1 MEMRWKR
8 WVAGGAGV
16 MAVYAGAGFGLLPQI
31 IKIQV
36 PKIGQSVLERQMSVG
51 DVRFNPYTL
60 RLEVVDFRL
69 AEANGAPLFSA
80 GQLTVDLEWRSLF
93 RRAWTLAEVR
103 LTAPQALLAVGAD
116 GSFNIAQLMDTLNRR
131 PHEES
136 SGMPRL
142 SIASLVLEQGKLTL
156 RDQRAGYA
164 DEYTPIDFKLA
175 NLSTLP
181 DENGSYTFSADAT
194 GGGTLRWRGDA
205 SLNPI
210 GGKGELVL
218 DKVALPGVAAYLK
231 PYTRASVTAGLLSA
245 KLPYHFSYQDGKFDA
260 GLDGAALGVHDLA
273 VAQGTPAATFAALK
287 TFELTGVQANL
298 ATRSASIERLSA
310 ADGKFSLHRNAKG
323 ELDLAQLGA
332 PETPKPA
339 TAAVPTAP
347 SAPAASAGSVAAAP
361 TPAKAASTPSA
372 SSTANATPAPAKP
385 SAPPPPWKL
394 QLKQLDFDRLA
405 FDAID
410 ETASPALKV
419 SMAQAQLHLH
429 LQAEQA
435 PAGVKLNL
443 DGATFSLADLTI
455 ASGSQ
460 TPFKLGELGF
470 TDGSIDLAGHRA
482 TFGRLYADG
491 GQLQLAFDAKGKLAL
506 LDHLPG
512 GGKAAPTA
520 DKSPAA
526 GKPAPASSTASVTTT
541 AAKPGAAPA
550 TAPEATAGTPWQVN
564 AKSVELNKFS
574 AAYSDQGT
582 GIKANV
588 QDFNLRLDD
597 VSNDLKQAIKF
608 QAGLAVREGG
618 KLSAQG
624 SLVPATGAVDTA
636 VEVKQLALAPVQP
649 MLAKFV
655 KLKLA
660 SGTVS
665 ARGQLSTKPGPANR
679 TSVRYVGAFDV
690 SNLALNEDD
699 GDRFASWKAVRTDKL
714 TLSMAPDLL
723 DIPEL
728 RIVEPNAKLIIEN
741 DRSLNAARLLVEP
754 ANGAASS
761 APVPAAGTA
770 SVPAKPAASVASA
783 SPAAKTTVAAAKP
796 AAPASQPFPVHV
808 QRMRLQN
815 AKLDFTDLS
824 LRPQFSAKIYEL
836 GGVITG
842 LSSKRDA
849 RSQVELDG
857 RVDEFGMARVRGQL
871 NPFAASENTDLNVIF
886 KNVDMVSA
894 SPYTMK
900 FAGYK
905 IAQGKI
911 SLDLEYKVR
920 QNQLQGNNHIVLDQL
935 TLGERI
941 DSPDAL
947 KLPLELAL
955 AILKDSDGRIDLGL
969 PVAGDMNDPQFSYGA
984 VVWKAVGNVLTKIVT
999 APFRALGNLFGIS
1012 GDKLEAISFD
1022 PGSEVLLPPERAK
1035 LAQVAQIL
1043 AKRAQLTLAVPGQ
1056 YSEQA
1061 DGAAL
1066 RGRAVRRE
1074 IAKRAG
1080 IKLEAGEEPGP
1091 LDLNSSP
1098 VRSALRSLYGER
1110 FGSAEL
1116 DKEKKAAEAAAA
1128 VPVAAT
1134 STASASEATAAN
1146 AASDAPNAQPAPGQK
1161 KLAVWQKL
1169 GKLIQ
1174 GEPQV
1179 ADASGFYRA
1188 LQTKLE
1194 QRQALPADALTR
1206 LGTLRASAI
1215 VAALTEGGVNPAST
1229 RATAPEAVPAEVGQP
1244 VNLKLGLSAK

>member
-1 MEMRWKR
+1 MAMRWKR
-8 WVAGGAGV
+8 WAAGGAGV
-16 MAVYAGAGFGLLPQI
+16 MAVYAGAGFWLLPQI
-31 IKIQV
+31 IKHQV
-36 PKIGQSVLERQMSVG
+36 PKIGQTVLERQMSVG

-60 RLEVVDFRL
+60 RLEVQDFRL

-80 GQLTVDLEWRSLF
+80 GQLTVDLEWRSLL

-103 LTAPQALLAVGAD
+103 LTAPQALLAIAPD
-116 GSFNIAQLMDTLNRR
+116 GTFNIAQLMDTLNRR

-142 SIASLVLEQGKLTL
+142 SIASFVLEQGKLTL

-164 DEYTPIDFKLA
+164 DQYTPIDFKLA

-194 GGGTLRWRGDA
+194 DGGTLRWRGDA

-210 GGKGELVL
+210 AGKGELVL
-218 DKVALPGVAAYLK
+218 DKVALPGLAAYLK
-231 PYTRASVTAGLLSA
+231 PYTRASVSAGLLSA
-245 KLPYHFSYQDGKFDA
+245 RLPYHFAYKDGKFDA
-260 GLDGAALGVHDLA
+260 GLDGAALGLHDLA
-273 VAQGTPAATFAALK
+273 VAQGAPAATFAALK
-287 TFELTGVQANL
+287 TFELTGVQADL
-298 ATRSASIERLSA
+298 ATRSATVAHLRA
-310 ADGKFSLHRNAKG
+310 ADGKFSLRRNARG

-332 PETPKPA
+332 
-339 TAAVPTAP
+339 AP
-347 SAPAASAGSVAAAP
+347 GSASAAPAAAKPAPAATAPAANPPSALASVPATTAAAP
-361 TPAKAASTPSA
+361 AKT
-372 SSTANATPAPAKP
+372 KP

-394 QLKQLDFDRLA
+394 QLKQLDFEQLA
-405 FDAID
+405 FDATD
-410 ETASPALKV
+410 ETASPPLKV
-419 SMAQAQLHLH
+419 SMDKAQLHLQ
-429 LQAEQA
+429 LQAQQA
-435 PAGVKLNL
+435 PAGVKLTI
-443 DGATFSLADLTI
+443 DGAAFSLADLTV
-455 ASGSQ
+455 ASGAQ

-470 TDGSIDLAGHRA
+470 TDGSIDVAGHRA

-491 GQLQLAFDAKGKLAL
+491 GELQLALDAKGQPAILA
-506 LDHLPG
+506 HLPRSG
-512 GGKAAPTA
+512 NG
-520 DKSPAA
+520 
-526 GKPAPASSTASVTTT
+526 
-541 AAKPGAAPA
+541 
-550 TAPEATAGTPWQVN
+550 APEPAGAPWQAS
-564 AKSVELNKFS
+564 AKRVELNKFS
-574 AAYSDQGT
+574 AAFSDQGT
-582 GIKANV
+582 GIKAKL
-588 QDFNLRLDD
+588 QDFNLKLDD
-597 VSNDLKQAIKF
+597 VSNDLKQAVKF
-608 QAGLAVREGG
+608 QAALAVREGG
-618 KLSAQG
+618 KLTAQG
-624 SLVPATGAVDTA
+624 TVVPATAAVDTA
-636 VEVKQLALAPVQP
+636 LEIRQLALAPVQP
-649 MLAKFV
+649 LLAKYV

-660 SGTVS
+660 GGTVS
-665 ARGQLSTKPGPANR
+665 ARGQLNTKPGPANR

-690 SNLALNEDD
+690 SGLALNEDD
-699 GDRFASWKAVRTDKL
+699 GDRFASWKTVRTDKL
-714 TLSMAPDLL
+714 TLSLAPDLL

-741 DRSLNAARLLVEP
+741 DRSFNAARLLVKP
-754 ANGAASS
+754 ADGGASAAAAASGK
-761 APVPAAGTA
+761 AVTPAA
-770 SVPAKPAASVASA
+770 AAAG
-783 SPAAKTTVAAAKP
+783 AAAKP
-796 AAPASQPFPVHV
+796 TAPALPATGTVAVASAAPAAPARGATPASKAAPAGQPFPVHI
-808 QRMRLQN
+808 QRVRLQN

-871 NPFAASENTDLNVIF
+871 NPFAASENTDLNVMF

-920 QNQLQGNNHIVLDQL
+920 QNQLEGNNHIVFDQL

-984 VVWKAVGNVLTKIVT
+984 VVWKALGNVLTRIVT
-999 APFRALGNLFGIS
+999 APFHALGNLFGFS

-1022 PGSEVLLPPERAK
+1022 PGSDALLPPERAK

-1043 AKRAQLTLAVPGQ
+1043 AKRSQLTVSVPGQ
-1056 YSEQA
+1056 YSEQS

-1066 RGRAVRRE
+1066 RAQAVRRE

-1091 LDLNSSP
+1091 LDINSSP
-1098 VRSALRSLYGER
+1098 VRSALRSLYRER
-1110 FGSAEL
+1110 FGSGEL
-1116 DKEKKAAEAAAA
+1116 DKEKLAAEAAAGAPAPTAGSAAGSA
-1128 VPVAAT
+1128 VSSAAGSRSSATGAAT
-1134 STASASEATAAN
+1134 AIAAAPAGPSTAASATAATASAG
-1146 AASDAPNAQPAPGQK
+1146 QPPAGRKQ
-1161 KLAVWQKL
+1161 LAIWQKL

-1179 ADASGFYRA
+1179 ADASAFYRT

-1194 QRQALPADALTR
+1194 QRQALPADALSR
-1206 LGTLRASAI
+1206 LGTQRASAI
-1215 VAALTEGGVNPAST
+1215 VAALTEGGVNPASART
-1229 RATAPEAVPAEVGQP
+1229 AAPEAVQADAGQP
-1244 VNLKLGLSAK
+1244 VNLKLGLSAR

>member
-1 MEMRWKR
+1 MDIGWKR
-8 WVAGGAGV
+8 WVAGGAGA
-16 MAVYAGAGFGLLPQI
+16 MAVYAGAGFWLLPQV
-31 IKIQV
+31 IKSQV
-36 PKIGQSVLERQMSVG
+36 PKIGQTVLERQMSVG
-51 DVRFNPYTL
+51 EVHFNPYTL
-60 RLEVVDFRL
+60 RLEVRDFRL

-103 LTAPQALLAVGAD
+103 LTAPQALLAIAPD
-116 GSFNIAQLMDTLNRR
+116 GTFNIAQLMDTLNRR

-142 SIASLVLEQGKLTL
+142 SIASFVLEQGKLSL
-156 RDQRAGYA
+156 HDQRAGYA

-194 GGGTLRWRGDA
+194 DGGTLRWRGDA

-210 GGKGELVL
+210 AGKGELVL
-218 DKVALPGVAAYLK
+218 DKVALPGLAAYLK
-231 PYTRASVTAGLLSA
+231 PYTRASVTAGALSA
-245 KLPYHFSYQDGKFDA
+245 RLPYHFAYKDGKFDA
-260 GLDGAALGVHDLA
+260 GLNGAALGLHDLA
-273 VAQGTPAATFAALK
+273 VAQGAPAATFAALK
-287 TFELTGVQANL
+287 TFELTGVQADL
-298 ATRSASIERLSA
+298 ASRSATVERLRA
-310 ADGKFSLHRNAKG
+310 ADGKFSLRRNASG

-332 PETPKPA
+332 PANAAAGAPTTVAPAAGATAQAAAPA
-339 TAAVPTAP
+339 TAAR
-347 SAPAASAGSVAAAP
+347 AASA
-361 TPAKAASTPSA
+361 ASGAQPR
-372 SSTANATPAPAKP
+372 AKP
-385 SAPPPPWKL
+385 SAPPPWKL
-394 QLKQLDFDRLA
+394 QLKQLDFDQLA
-405 FDAID
+405 FDAVD
-410 ETASPALKV
+410 ETASPPLKV
-419 SMAQAQLHLH
+419 SMDKAQLHLQLH
-429 LQAEQA
+429 AQQT
-435 PAGVKLNL
+435 PSGVKLNI
-443 DGATFSLADLTI
+443 DGAAFSLADLTI
-455 ASGSQ
+455 ASGAQ
-460 TPFKLGELGF
+460 TPFKLGQLGF
-470 TDGSIDLAGHRA
+470 TDGSIDLTGHRA

-491 GQLQLAFDAKGKLAL
+491 GELQLALDAKGQPAILG
-506 LDHLPG
+506 HLPKG
-512 GGKAAPTA
+512 G
-520 DKSPAA
+520 D
-526 GKPAPASSTASVTTT
+526 
-541 AAKPGAAPA
+541 AAPA
-550 TAPEATAGTPWQVN
+550 AAAKTAARSAPSAVPARTPAATAATATAEPAGTPWQ
-564 AKSVELNKFS
+564 ASASSVELNKFS
-574 AAYSDQGT
+574 AAFSDQGT

-588 QDFNLRLDD
+588 QDFNLKLDD

-618 KLSAQG
+618 KLAAHG
-624 SLVPATGAVDTA
+624 TLIPATAAVDTA
-636 VEVKQLALAPVQP
+636 LEIKQLALAPVQP
-649 MLAKFV
+649 LLARYL

-660 SGTVS
+660 GGTLS
-665 ARGQLSTKPGPANR
+665 ARGQLNTKPGPANH

-690 SNLALNEDD
+690 SGLALNEED
-699 GDRFASWKAVRTDKL
+699 GDRFASWKSVRTDKL
-714 TLSMAPDLL
+714 TLSLAPDLL

-741 DRSLNAARLLVEP
+741 DRSFNAARLLVKP
-754 ANGAASS
+754 AENAA
-761 APVPAAGTA
+761 PAATA
-770 SVPAKPAASVASA
+770 TAPAKAAMPASKSA
-783 SPAAKTTVAAAKP
+783 TP
-796 AAPASQPFPVHV
+796 AAPPFPVHV
-808 QRMRLQN
+808 QRVRLQN

-871 NPFAASENTDLNVIF
+871 NPFAASENTDLNVVF

-920 QNQLQGNNHIVLDQL
+920 HNQLEGNNHIVFDQL

-999 APFRALGNLFGIS
+999 SPFRALGNLFGIS

-1022 PGSEVLLPPERAK
+1022 PGSDTLLPPERAK

-1043 AKRAQLTLAVPGQ
+1043 AKRSQLTLSVPGQ
-1056 YSEQA
+1056 YSEQS

-1066 RGRAVRRE
+1066 RARAVRRE

-1091 LDLNSSP
+1091 LDINSSP
-1098 VRSALRSLYGER
+1098 VRGALRSLYGDR

-1116 DKEKKAAEAAAA
+1116 DQEKKAAEAAANA
-1128 VPVAAT
+1128 PAVAAT
-1134 STASASEATAAN
+1134 ATSAGAAPAA
-1146 AASDAPNAQPAPGQK
+1146 AASSTAQPAASPK

-1215 VAALTEGGVNPAST
+1215 VAALTEGGVNPASART
-1229 RATAPEAVPAEVGQP
+1229 AAPEAVQSGLGQP

>member
-1 MEMRWKR
+1 MEIRWKR
-8 WVAGGAGV
+8 WVAGSAGV
-16 MAVYAGAGFGLLPQI
+16 MAVYAGAGFLLLPQI
-31 IKIQV
+31 IKSQV

-51 DVRFNPYTL
+51 EVRFNPYTL
-60 RLEVVDFRL
+60 RLEVQDFRL

-103 LTAPQALLAVGAD
+103 LTAPQALLGIGPD
-116 GSFNIAQLMDTLNRR
+116 GTFNIAQLMDTLNRR

-210 GGKGELVL
+210 AGKGELVL

-245 KLPYHFSYQDGKFDA
+245 KLPYHFSYKDGKFDA
-260 GLDGAALGVHDLA
+260 GLDGAALGLHDLA
-273 VAQGTPAATFAALK
+273 VAQGAPAATFAALK

-298 ATRSASIERLSA
+298 ATRTATVEHLNA
-310 ADGKFSLHRNAKG
+310 ADGKFSLRRNANG

-332 PETPKPA
+332 PTAPKS
-339 TAAVPTAP
+339 TAAAA
-347 SAPAASAGSVAAAP
+347 APAAPAAAAAPAAPASATP
-361 TPAKAASTPSA
+361 TPAKAASAPPA
-372 SSTANATPAPAKP
+372 PATANTAPAPAKP

-410 ETASPALKV
+410 ETANPALKV
-419 SMAQAQLHLH
+419 SMDKAQLHLR

-443 DGATFSLADLTI
+443 DGAAFSLADLTI
-455 ASGSQ
+455 ASGAQ

-491 GQLQLAFDAKGKLAL
+491 GQLQLAFDAKGQLAML
-506 LDHLPG
+506 GHLPG
-512 GGKAAPTA
+512 
-520 DKSPAA
+520 S
-526 GKPAPASSTASVTTT
+526 GKPAPTASSKATG
-541 AAKPGAAPA
+541 AAKSAPAPAAAPEPA
-550 TAPEATAGTPWQVN
+550 ATPWQVN
-564 AKSVELNKFS
+564 AKSVELNKFT
-574 AAYSDQGT
+574 AAYADQGT

-588 QDFNLRLDD
+588 QDFNLKLDD
-597 VSNDLKQAIKF
+597 VSNDLKQAVKF

-618 KLSAQG
+618 KLTAQG
-624 SLVPATGAVDTA
+624 SVVPATGAVDTA

-649 MLAKFV
+649 LLAKFV

-665 ARGQLSTKPGPANR
+665 ARGQLNTKPGPANR

-690 SNLALNEDD
+690 SGLALNEDD

-714 TLSMAPDLL
+714 TLSLAPDLL

-741 DRSLNAARLLVEP
+741 DRSFNAARLLVEP
-754 ANGAASS
+754 AKGAS
-761 APVPAAGTA
+761 AGTPAMANA
-770 SVPAKPAASVASA
+770 STKTAANASANASAKTSANASANLAAKPATSATPAKPA
-783 SPAAKTTVAAAKP
+783 VAAANKS

-808 QRMRLQN
+808 QRVRLQN

-824 LRPQFSAKIYEL
+824 LRPQFSAKVYEL

-871 NPFAASENTDLNVIF
+871 NPFAASENTDLNVVF

-920 QNQLQGNNHIVLDQL
+920 QNQLEGNNHIVLDQL

-1012 GDKLEAISFD
+1012 GEKLEAISFD
-1022 PGSEVLLPPERAK
+1022 PGSDTLLPPERAK

-1043 AKRAQLTLAVPGQ
+1043 AKRGQLTLSVPGQ

-1066 RGRAVRRE
+1066 RARAVRQE

-1091 LDLNSSP
+1091 LDLGSSP

-1128 VPVAAT
+1128 APV
-1134 STASASEATAAN
+1134 AAN
-1146 AASDAPNAQPAPGQK
+1146 AANAAKAADASSAVQPAAGQK

-1179 ADASGFYRA
+1179 ADASAFYRT

-1194 QRQALPADALTR
+1194 QRQPLPADALTR
-1206 LGTLRASAI
+1206 LGTQRAGAI

-1229 RATAPEAVPAEVGQP
+1229 RATAPEAVAADVGQP
-1244 VNLKLGLSAK
+1244 VNLKLALSAK

>member
-1 MEMRWKR
+1 MAIRWKR
-8 WVAGGAGV
+8 WAAGGAGV
-16 MAVYAGAGFGLLPQI
+16 MAVYAGTGFWLLPQI
-31 IKIQV
+31 IKSQV
-36 PKIGQSVLERQMSVG
+36 PKIGQTVLERQMSVG

-60 RLEVVDFRL
+60 RLEVQDFRL
-69 AEANGAPLFSA
+69 AAANGAPQFSA
-80 GQLTVDLEWRSLF
+80 GRAAVALEWPSLF

-103 LTAPQALLAVGAD
+103 LTAPQALLAIAPD
-116 GSFNIAQLMDTLNRR
+116 GTFNIAQLMDTLNRR

-142 SIASLVLEQGKLTL
+142 SIASFVLEQGKLSL
-156 RDQRAGYA
+156 HDQRAGYA

-181 DENGSYTFSADAT
+181 DESGNYTFSADAT
-194 GGGTLRWRGDA
+194 DGGTLRWRGDA

-210 GGKGELVL
+210 AGKGELVL
-218 DKVALPGVAAYLK
+218 DKVALRGLAAYLK

-245 KLPYHFSYQDGKFDA
+245 RLPYHFAYKDGKFDA
-260 GLDGAALGVHDLA
+260 GLDGAALGLHDLA

-287 TFELTGVQANL
+287 TFELTGVQADL
-298 ATRSASIERLSA
+298 ATRSATVEHLRA
-310 ADGKFSLHRNAKG
+310 ADGKFSLRRNARG

-332 PETPKPA
+332 PAGSANTAASAAKTAPA
-339 TAAVPTAP
+339 TAVQ
-347 SAPAASAGSVAAAP
+347 
-361 TPAKAASTPSA
+361 
-372 SSTANATPAPAKP
+372 ATPATAPGAATAAAAQAKVKP

-394 QLKQLDFDRLA
+394 QLKQLDFDQLA
-405 FDAID
+405 FDATD
-410 ETASPALKV
+410 ETASPPLKV
-419 SMAQAQLHLH
+419 SLDKAQLHLKLH
-429 LQAEQA
+429 AEQA
-435 PAGVKLNL
+435 PAGVKLNI
-443 DGATFSLADLTI
+443 DGAAFSLADLTV
-455 ASGSQ
+455 ASGAQ

-470 TDGSIDLAGHRA
+470 TDGSIDVAGHRA

-491 GQLQLAFDAKGKLAL
+491 GELQLALDAKGQPAILA
-506 LDHLPG
+506 HLPRSG
-512 GGKAAPTA
+512 NG
-520 DKSPAA
+520 
-526 GKPAPASSTASVTTT
+526 APA
-541 AAKPGAAPA
+541 A
-550 TAPEATAGTPWQVN
+550 TAPKPASEGAAAPEAAGTPWQAS

-574 AAYSDQGT
+574 AAFSDQGT
-582 GIKANV
+582 GIKANL
-588 QDFNLRLDD
+588 QDFNLKLDD

-618 KLSAQG
+618 KLTAQG
-624 SLVPATGAVDTA
+624 SVIPATATVDTA
-636 VEVKQLALAPVQP
+636 LEIKQLALAPVQP
-649 MLAKFV
+649 LLAKYV

-660 SGTVS
+660 GGTVS
-665 ARGQLSTKPGPANR
+665 ARGQLNTKPGPANR

-690 SNLALNEDD
+690 SGLALNEDD
-699 GDRFASWKAVRTDKL
+699 GDRFASWKTVRTDKL
-714 TLSMAPDLL
+714 TLSLAPDLL

-741 DRSLNAARLLVEP
+741 DRSLNAARLLV
-754 ANGAASS
+754 
-761 APVPAAGTA
+761 
-770 SVPAKPAASVASA
+770 KPADGGAS
-783 SPAAKTTVAAAKP
+783 
-796 AAPASQPFPVHV
+796 AAPAKAAAPAGQPFPVHV
-808 QRMRLQN
+808 QRVRLQN

-920 QNQLQGNNHIVLDQL
+920 QNQLEGNNHIVFDQL

-999 APFRALGNLFGIS
+999 APFRALGNLLGIS

-1022 PGSEVLLPPERAK
+1022 PGSDALLPPERAK

-1043 AKRAQLTLAVPGQ
+1043 AKRSQLTLSVPGQ
-1056 YSEQA
+1056 YSEQS

-1066 RGRAVRRE
+1066 RARAVRRE

-1091 LDLNSSP
+1091 LDIHSSP
-1098 VRSALRSLYGER
+1098 VRSALRGLYSER
-1110 FGSAEL
+1110 FGSGEL
-1116 DKEKKAAEAAAA
+1116 DKEKKAAEAAAGA
-1128 VPVAAT
+1128 PAPAAGSAASSVAGSGSATGAAT
-1134 STASASEATAAN
+1134 VIAAAHAASSVASSAAATGAATAAT
-1146 AASDAPNAQPAPGQK
+1146 AQSSPVQPPAGQK
-1161 KLAVWQKL
+1161 KLAIWQKL

-1179 ADASGFYRA
+1179 ADASAFYRT
-1188 LQTKLE
+1188 LQAKLE
-1194 QRQALPADALTR
+1194 LRQALPADALSR
-1206 LGTLRASAI
+1206 LGTQRASAI
-1215 VAALTEGGVNPAST
+1215 VAALTEGGVNPASART
-1229 RATAPEAVPAEVGQP
+1229 AAPEAVQTDAGQP

>member
-16 MAVYAGAGFGLLPQI
+16 MAVYAGAGFWLLPQV
-31 IKIQV
+31 IKSQV

-60 RLEVVDFRL
+60 RLEVQDFRL

-80 GQLTVDLEWRSLF
+80 GQLTVDLEWGSLL

-103 LTAPQALLAVGAD
+103 LTAPQALLAIGPDGA
-116 GSFNIAQLMDTLNRR
+116 FNIAQLLETLNRR

-142 SIASLVLEQGKLTL
+142 SIASFVLEQGKLTL

-164 DEYTPIDFKLA
+164 DQYTPIDFKLA

-181 DENGSYTFSADAT
+181 DQNGSYTFSANAT

-210 GGKGELVL
+210 AGKGELVL
-218 DKVALPGVAAYLK
+218 DKVALPGLAAYLK

-245 KLPYHFSYQDGKFDA
+245 KLPYHFGYKDAKFDA
-260 GLDGAALGVHDLA
+260 GLDGAALGLHDLA
-273 VAQGTPAATFAALK
+273 VAQGAPAATFAALK
-287 TFELTGVQANL
+287 TFELTGVQADL
-298 ATRSASIERLSA
+298 ATRSATIEHLNA
-310 ADGKFSLHRNAKG
+310 ADGKFSLRRNANG

-332 PETPKPA
+332 PA
-339 TAAVPTAP
+339 
-347 SAPAASAGSVAAAP
+347 APAPAP
-361 TPAKAASTPSA
+361 APAKAASI
-372 SSTANATPAPAKP
+372 APAATTATAAP
-385 SAPPPPWKL
+385 SPAKTSAPPPWKL

-410 ETASPALKV
+410 ETASPPLKV
-419 SMAQAQLHLH
+419 SMDKAQLHLR

-435 PAGVKLNL
+435 ATGVKLNL
-443 DGATFSLADLTI
+443 DGAAFSLTDLTL
-455 ASGSQ
+455 ASGAQ

-470 TDGSIDLAGHRA
+470 ADGSIDLAGHRA

-491 GQLQLAFDAKGKLAL
+491 GQLQLAFDANGKLAIL
-506 LDHLPG
+506 GHLPG
-512 GGKAAPTA
+512 
-520 DKSPAA
+520 S
-526 GKPAPASSTASVTTT
+526 GKPAPTASTKAT
-541 AAKPGAAPA
+541 AADKSAR
-550 TAPEATAGTPWQVN
+550 APEPAGTPWQVN
-564 AKSVELNKFS
+564 AKRVELNKFG
-574 AAYSDQGT
+574 AAYADQST
-582 GIKANV
+582 AIKATV
-588 QDFNLRLDD
+588 QDFNLKLDD

-618 KLSAQG
+618 KLTAQG
-624 SLVPATGAVDTA
+624 SVVPATGAVDTA

-649 MLAKFV
+649 LLAKFV

-660 SGTVS
+660 GGTVS
-665 ARGQLSTKPGPANR
+665 ARGQLNTKPGPANR

-690 SNLALNEDD
+690 SGLALNEDD
-699 GDRFASWKAVRTDKL
+699 GDRFASWKTVRTDKL
-714 TLSMAPDLL
+714 TLSLAPDLL

-741 DRSLNAARLLVEP
+741 DRSFNAARLLVKP
-754 ANGAASS
+754 ADAPATAS
-761 APVPAAGTA
+761 AP
-770 SVPAKPAASVASA
+770 A
-783 SPAAKTTVAAAKP
+783 SPAATAAKP
-796 AAPASQPFPVHV
+796 AIAAAGKPAPASQPFPVHV
-808 QRMRLQN
+808 RRVRLQN

-871 NPFAASENTDLNVIF
+871 NPFAASENTDLNVVF

-920 QNQLQGNNHIVLDQL
+920 QNQLEGNNHIVLDQL

-984 VVWKAVGNVLTKIVT
+984 VVWKAVGNVLTRIVT

-1022 PGSEVLLPPERAK
+1022 PGSDALLPPERAK

-1043 AKRAQLTLAVPGQ
+1043 AKRGQLTLSVPGQ

-1066 RGRAVRRE
+1066 RARAVRHE

-1091 LDLNSSP
+1091 LDLASSP

-1128 VPVAAT
+1128 APAAGAAAVAT
-1134 STASASEATAAN
+1134 SASG
-1146 AASDAPNAQPAPGQK
+1146 PAQPAAAQK
-1161 KLAVWQKL
+1161 KLAVWQKF

-1179 ADASGFYRA
+1179 ADASGFYRS
-1188 LQTKLE
+1188 LQAKLE

-1206 LGTLRASAI
+1206 LGTQRAGAI

-1229 RATAPEAVPAEVGQP
+1229 RATAPEAVAADVGQP

>member
-1 MEMRWKR
+1 M
-8 WVAGGAGV
+8 
-16 MAVYAGAGFGLLPQI
+16 
-31 IKIQV
+31 
-36 PKIGQSVLERQMSVG
+36 PKIGQTVLERQMSVG

-60 RLEVVDFRL
+60 RLEVQDFRL

-103 LTAPQALLAVGAD
+103 LTAPQALLAIGPD
-116 GSFNIAQLMDTLNRR
+116 GTFNIAQLMDTLNRR

-142 SIASLVLEQGKLTL
+142 SITSFVLEQGKLVL
-156 RDQRAGYA
+156 RDQHAGYA
-164 DEYTPIDFKLA
+164 DQYTPIDFKLA

-210 GGKGELVL
+210 AGKGELVL

-245 KLPYHFSYQDGKFDA
+245 KLPYHFSYKDGKFDA
-260 GLDGAALGVHDLA
+260 GLDGAALGLHDLA
-273 VAQGTPAATFAALK
+273 VAQGAPAATFAALK
-287 TFELTGVQANL
+287 TFELTGVQADL
-298 ATRSASIERLSA
+298 ASRTATVERLNA
-310 ADGKFSLHRNAKG
+310 ADGKFSLRRNANG

-332 PETPKPA
+332 PEAPKGAAPAAA
-339 TAAVPTAP
+339 TAAAGQV
-347 SAPAASAGSVAAAP
+347 APAAPAAPGATKAAAPAAPAAATVAAAP
-361 TPAKAASTPSA
+361 ASNKTASVPPASA
-372 SSTANATPAPAKP
+372 TANRAPAPAKP

-405 FDAID
+405 FDAVD
-410 ETASPALKV
+410 ETANPALKV
-419 SMAQAQLHLH
+419 SMDKAQLHLR

-443 DGATFSLADLTI
+443 DGATFSLADLTL
-455 ASGSQ
+455 ASGTQ

-491 GQLQLAFDAKGKLAL
+491 GQLQLAFDAKGQLAL
-506 LDHLPG
+506 LGHLPG
-512 GGKAAPTA
+512 SGKAASTA
-520 DKSPAA
+520 SAKAPAA
-526 GKPAPASSTASVTTT
+526 AKPAPTPA
-541 AAKPGAAPA
+541 AAPEPA
-550 TAPEATAGTPWQVN
+550 ASPWQVN
-564 AKSVELNKFS
+564 AKSVEFNKFT
-574 AAYSDQGT
+574 AAYADQST

-588 QDFNLRLDD
+588 QDFNLKLDD
-597 VSNDLKQAIKF
+597 VSNDLKQAVKF

-618 KLSAQG
+618 KLTAQG
-624 SLVPATGAVDTA
+624 SVVPATGAVDTA

-649 MLAKFV
+649 LLAKFV

-660 SGTVS
+660 GGTVS
-665 ARGQLSTKPGPANR
+665 ARGQLNTKPGPASR

-690 SNLALNEDD
+690 SGLVLNEDD
-699 GDRFASWKAVRTDKL
+699 GDRFASWKTVRTDKL
-714 TLSMAPDLL
+714 TLSLAPDLL

-741 DRSLNAARLLVEP
+741 DRSFNAARLLVEP
-754 ANGAASS
+754 AKGTSAGTPAAASAS
-761 APVPAAGTA
+761 AKPGATAATAATTSAKPVVAAA
-770 SVPAKPAASVASA
+770 NKPAAQ
-783 SPAAKTTVAAAKP
+783 
-796 AAPASQPFPVHV
+796 ASQPFPVHV
-808 QRMRLQN
+808 QRVRLQN

-871 NPFAASENTDLNVIF
+871 NPFAASENTDLNVVF

-920 QNQLQGNNHIVLDQL
+920 QNQLEGNNHIVLDQL

-1022 PGSEVLLPPERAK
+1022 PGSDALLPPERAK

-1043 AKRAQLTLAVPGQ
+1043 AKRGQLTLSVPGQ

-1066 RGRAVRRE
+1066 RARAVRRE

-1091 LDLNSSP
+1091 LDLGSSP

-1128 VPVAAT
+1128 APVAA
-1134 STASASEATAAN
+1134 SVANAAN
-1146 AASDAPNAQPAPGQK
+1146 AAKAGDAASAANAANAPAPAAAQK

-1179 ADASGFYRA
+1179 ADASAFYRT

-1194 QRQALPADALTR
+1194 QRQPLPADALTR
-1206 LGTLRASAI
+1206 LGTQRAGAI

-1229 RATAPEAVPAEVGQP
+1229 RATAPEAVAADVGQP